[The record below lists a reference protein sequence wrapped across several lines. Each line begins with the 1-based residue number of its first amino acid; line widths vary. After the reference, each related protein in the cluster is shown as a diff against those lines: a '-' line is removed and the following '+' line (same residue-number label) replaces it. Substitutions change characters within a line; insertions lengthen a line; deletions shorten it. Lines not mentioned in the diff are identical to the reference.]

1 MRTLALALT
10 FYVLAMITLV
20 GCTTLAGLAMDSISP
35 AKGGINT
42 ELVVGDK
49 EQVLGA
55 NQDVKASH
63 VGKVVGNSDNSTA
76 VASAQ
81 EVTVTN
87 IDIPKWLIVVLI
99 LLATLVGWLFPRPAV
114 WKAFINRN
122 KQ

>member
-1 MRTLALALT
+1 MKEFIISLALALT
-10 FYVLAMITLV
+10 IS
-20 GCTTLAGLAMDSISP
+20 CTMLAGLAKDAILP
-35 AKGGINT
+35 PKGGINT

-81 EVTVTN
+81 AVTVTN
-87 IDIPKWLIVVLI
+87 IDIPKWLIIIIVM
-99 LLATLVGWLFPRPAV
+99 LATLVGWLFPRPRV
-114 WKAFINRN
+114 WKNFINRN